1 MFARLITTIVLV
13 FSLMSQNL
21 AVTPLKKA
29 EDIQLKAVLISDI
42 HADADFTRDRC
53 NNLRQIML
61 SIGRNHNDADTLVM
75 SGDLTNS
82 GDLRE
87 YINLNTFLHV
97 YSHIGDRVPELG
109 NHDSWHHSDNPDFKK
124 AEKYFKSFC
133 LWNGIKTEK
142 VYYTK
147 QVNGF
152 TFIVTGVEDCDFKN
166 PYHSDAQLDWLRK
179 ELRDAVNQGKPVFV
193 ICHKPVESL
202 GDAAERMEQILTD
215 AAESAKAPIVYISGH
230 HHEIGENTY
239 SSPCDHLVYLN
250 LPSVQYTDDG
260 GLGFVAEVR
269 ENELTLTGMNFLTN
283 TPLDGYKYDIAFE
296 K

>member
-1 MFARLITTIVLV
+1 MFARLLTTIALV
-13 FSLMSQNL
+13 FSLLFQNL
-21 AVTPLKKA
+21 AVMPLKKA
-29 EDIQLKAVLISDI
+29 DDVQLKAVLISDI

-53 NNLRQIML
+53 NVLRQIML
-61 SIGRNHNDADTLVM
+61 SIGKHQNDADTLVM

-97 YSHIGDRVPELG
+97 YSHIGDCVPELG
-109 NHDSWHHSDNPDFKK
+109 NHDSWHHSDDPDFAT

-133 LWNGIKTEK
+133 AWNGIKTDK

-147 QVNGF
+147 QVNDF

-166 PYHSDAQLDWLRK
+166 PYHSDAQLDWLEK
-179 ELRDAVNQGKPVFV
+179 ELNGAVAQDRPVFV
-193 ICHKPVESL
+193 ICHKPLESL
-202 GDAAERMEQILTD
+202 GDAAARTEQILTT
-215 AAESAKAPIVYISGH
+215 AAEHAKAPIVYVSGH
-230 HHEIGENTY
+230 NHEIGDNTFA
-239 SSPCDHLVYLN
+239 SPCDNLVYLN

-260 GLGFVAEVR
+260 GLGFIAEIK

-283 TPLDGYKYDIAFE
+283 EPLDGYEYHLAY
-296 K
+296 